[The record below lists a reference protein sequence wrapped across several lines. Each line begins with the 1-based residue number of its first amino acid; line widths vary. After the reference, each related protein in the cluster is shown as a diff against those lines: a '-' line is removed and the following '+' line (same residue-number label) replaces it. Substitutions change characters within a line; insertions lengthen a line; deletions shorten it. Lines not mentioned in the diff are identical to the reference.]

1 MLYVLTREVNPTK
14 LATLLLISVTAFAV
28 LSGICIAMTFNT
40 NTFWETAFISPSLK
54 PTRIPD
60 VSAMGPSVQ
69 SADPISDGKPN

>member
-1 MLYVLTREVNPTK
+1 MLTREVNPTK
-14 LATLLLISVTAFAV
+14 LAPLLLISIAAFAV
-28 LSGICIAMTFNT
+28 FSGICIAMTFN
-40 NTFWETAFISPSLK
+40 NNAFGEKAFISPSLK